1 MVGQSQIGICQWLL
15 TGESVML
22 QIKKILFQVEN
33 NIAAIIQEDTALGK
47 DLWKILLDQH
57 HADIAMLM
65 VKLDFK
71 YQVALF
77 KKLPREISV
86 KVFRK
91 IPEPLQAE
99 LLSEVE
105 IDHVAAFLKSMPI
118 DELTDLF
125 DHLSDEDLE
134 KYLKLLQGKQR
145 SQIISLLTFNP
156 RSAGGRMNSDVITLQ
171 KDFTVKRSVDLL
183 QRISTH
189 KMLTERI
196 FVTNRENIL
205 VGFVTLDMLVLNKPE
220 TPLASILKENEFIV
234 YVNEDQEDVA
244 NQMHHYG
251 VMVAP
256 VADQQL
262 HFLGVITAD
271 DMFEIIKQEGSD
283 DVYKMSGLVPVEHS
297 YFATSL
303 WKLVWQRGIWLV
315 GLLLFQSFS
324 SAILASYDSLL
335 SNFTIIS
342 IFLTML
348 IGTGGNAG
356 NQSATLVIRGL
367 TTKEMSRHNAWRVLW
382 RELMVGFLIAI
393 TLFVV
398 GFSRVYF
405 SYYDAVSAVA
415 ISLSL
420 FLIVIVSIVSGS
432 LIPLLLD
439 RLNIDPAHSAAPFLA
454 TLMDILGV
462 MIYCFVC
469 SKIFGW

>member
-1 MVGQSQIGICQWLL
+1 
-15 TGESVML
+15 ML
-22 QIKKILFQVEN
+22 QIKEILFQIEN
-33 NIAAIIQEDTALGK
+33 NIDAVLREDDALGN
-47 DLWKILLDQH
+47 DLWKILLDLH
-57 HADIAMLM
+57 HADIATL
-65 VKLDFK
+65 VLKLSDEN
-71 YQVALF
+71 QVAIF
-77 KKLPREISV
+77 KKLPRELAA
-86 KVFRK
+86 KVFRRVS
-91 IPEPLQAE
+91 EPIQAD
-99 LLSEVE
+99 LLVSVE
-105 IDHVAAFLKSMPI
+105 IDFAAHLLKSMPI

-145 SQIISLLTFNP
+145 TQIISMLTFNP

-171 KDFTVKRSVDLL
+171 KDFSVKRCVDLL
-183 QRISTH
+183 QRIRAH

-196 FVTNRENIL
+196 FVTNRDNVL

-220 TPLASILKENEFIV
+220 TPLARIIKENELVV

-244 NQMHHYG
+244 NQMHHYS

-256 VADQQL
+256 VVDQQH

-283 DVYKMSGLVPVEHS
+283 DVYKMSGLIPVEHS
-297 YFATSL
+297 YFETSV

-324 SAILASYDSLL
+324 SIILGYYDSLL
-335 SNFTIIS
+335 SKYTIIS
-342 IFLTML
+342 VFLTML

-367 TTKEMSRHNAWRVLW
+367 TTKEMSRYNAWRVLF
-382 RELMVGFLIAI
+382 RELFVGFCIASVLLVI
-393 TLFVV
+393 

-405 SYYDAVSAVA
+405 SHYDFVSSIA
-415 ISLSL
+415 ISFSL
-420 FLIVIVSIVSGS
+420 FLIVMVSIVSGS
-432 LIPLLLD
+432 LIPLILD
-439 RLNIDPAHSAAPFLA
+439 RFNIDPAHSAAPFLA

-462 MIYCFVC
+462 MIYCFIC

>member
-1 MVGQSQIGICQWLL
+1 
-15 TGESVML
+15 ML
-22 QIKKILFQVEN
+22 QIKKILIQVEN
-33 NIAAIIQEDTALGK
+33 NIDALIKEDTALGK
-47 DLWKILLDQH
+47 DLWKILLNQH
-57 HADIAMLM
+57 HADIAML
-65 VKLDFK
+65 VLKLDHVH
-71 YQVALF
+71 QVALF
-77 KKLPREISV
+77 KKLPRDLAS

-91 IPEPLQAE
+91 ISEPLQAD
-99 LLSEVE
+99 LLVAVE
-105 IDHVAAFLKSMPI
+105 IDHAAALLKSMPI

-171 KDFTVKRSVDLL
+171 KDFTVKRCVDLL
-183 QRISTH
+183 QRISAH

-196 FVTNRENIL
+196 FVTNKDNVL

-220 TPLASILKENEFIV
+220 TPLARILKENELVV

-256 VADQQL
+256 VVDQQH

-297 YFATSL
+297 YFETSV

-324 SAILASYDSLL
+324 SVILASYDSLL
-335 SNFTIIS
+335 SQYTIIS

-367 TTKEMSRHNAWRVLW
+367 TTKEMSRHNAWRVLL
-382 RELMVGFLIAI
+382 REFYVSLCIAGV
-393 TLFVV
+393 LFFV

-405 SYYDAVSAVA
+405 SHYDLISAAA
-415 ISLSL
+415 ISLAL
-420 FLIVIVSIVSGS
+420 FLIVIVSIISGS

>member
-1 MVGQSQIGICQWLL
+1 
-15 TGESVML
+15 ML

-33 NIAAIIQEDTALGK
+33 NIDAIIKEDTALGK
-47 DLWKILLDQH
+47 DLWKILLGQH
-57 HADIAMLM
+57 HADIAML
-65 VKLDFK
+65 VLKLGHEH
-71 YQVALF
+71 QVSLF
-77 KKLPREISV
+77 KKLPRDLAA

-91 IPEPLQAE
+91 ISEPLQAD
-99 LLSEVE
+99 LLIAVE
-105 IDHVAAFLKSMPI
+105 IDHAAALLKSMPI

-183 QRISTH
+183 QRISAH

-196 FVTNRENIL
+196 FVTNRDNVL

-220 TPLASILKENEFIV
+220 TPLARILKENEFV
-234 YVNEDQEDVA
+234 VFVNEDQEDVA

-256 VADQQL
+256 VADQQH

-297 YFATSL
+297 YFETSL

-324 SAILASYDSLL
+324 SVILASYDSLL
-335 SNFTIIS
+335 SHYTIIS

-367 TTKEMSRHNAWRVLW
+367 TTKEMSRHNASRVLL
-382 RELMVGFLIAI
+382 REFSVSLCIAALLFFVGF
-393 TLFVV
+393 F
-398 GFSRVYF
+398 RVYF
-405 SYYDAVSAVA
+405 SHYDFISAIA
-415 ISLSL
+415 ISFAL
-420 FLIVIVSIVSGS
+420 FLIVIVSIISGS
-432 LIPLLLD
+432 LIPLILD